1 MERKFKLGEK
11 VIVNGDES
19 GLIVGIDLKADLEDL
34 PYLVYT
40 GLCTGKTIRE
50 HKGYYG
56 PDLTITE
63 DALKMADFMRAEWCY
78 EDELQLNEKPKVKP
92 PMLMDGYI
100 VATRT
105 RGNAIIL
112 GGRLKA
118 VRHLCNKGGVNKV
131 AFYDENL
138 NSVGENPRD
147 ASPIDKEYDIMKV
160 YEIEDMYSYTIEE
173 LINDLPEDGVNCI
186 WTREEKLELTEEKRE
201 GDKRR
206 EKLEET
212 MDKIIEILEDFLEEK
227 N

>member
-11 VIVNGDES
+11 VIVDGDKS

-56 PDLTITE
+56 PDLTIIE

-100 VATRT
+100 VVTRT

-118 VRHLCNKGGVNKV
+118 VRHLCNKGGINKIT
-131 AFYDENL
+131 FYDENL

-147 ASPIDKEYDIMKV
+147 VSPIDKEFDIMGV
-160 YEIEDMYSYTIEE
+160 YEIEDMYNYTIEE

-186 WTREEKLELTEEKRE
+186 WTREKEVKSVEVRE
-201 GDKRR
+201 INGKRR

-212 MDKIIEILEDFLEEK
+212 MDKIIDILEDFLKDE
-227 N
+227 